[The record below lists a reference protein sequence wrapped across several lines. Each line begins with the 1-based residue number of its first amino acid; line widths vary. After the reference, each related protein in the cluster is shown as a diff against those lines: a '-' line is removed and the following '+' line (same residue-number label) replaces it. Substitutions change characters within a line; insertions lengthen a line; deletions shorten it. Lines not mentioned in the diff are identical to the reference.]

1 VGIHDSAQFKDTE
14 IYAPLSVAV
23 GVPVGALLPI
33 GLSSCRHD
41 WRARARKRRAKT
53 VLVLLGCRANG
64 AVEPNHLAIQ
74 HLVLEDMTHERGVR
88 FRPLEAGWKRHLWTA
103 ASSRLARL
111 EQLDH
116 TRQTARDVFGLRGE
130 SSLERS
136 IRTRSIQRRLGT

>member
-41 WRARARKRRAKT
+41 WRARVRKRRAKT

-74 HLVLEDMTHERGVR
+74 HLVLEDMTHERG
-88 FRPLEAGWKRHLWTA
+88 FGKFYQDTFDP
-103 ASSRLARL
+103 ASPGYMTVNA
-111 EQLDH
+111 
-116 TRQTARDVFGLRGE
+116 VPNRGV
-130 SSLERS
+130 
-136 IRTRSIQRRLGT
+136 